1 LTTKTQCIVRIF
13 VHFRANQS
21 LLEGM
26 FIDWVRD
33 GNLIVV
39 PCGTTSSAIS
49 LAESWLLMD
58 DEAPVAVV
66 FSWSEDPAYF
76 RNPIENIFFR
86 AAPRKRWHV
95 AIANPNITAW
105 LLLDPKFAEA
115 VNQAQVPVDSELGL
129 AEFFERW
136 VREPGNQFDRDE
148 VSKQDEEFAALN
160 RFIEEHALSTTR
172 TTAS

>member
-1 LTTKTQCIVRIF
+1 MTTKTQCAVRVF
-13 VHFRANQS
+13 VHYRANQS

-26 FIDWVRD
+26 FADWVQD
-33 GNLIVV
+33 GNLIVS

-58 DEAPVAVV
+58 EDAPVAVV

-95 AIANPNITAW
+95 AIANPNITTW
-105 LLLDPKFAEA
+105 LLLDSKFAKA
-115 VNQAQVPVDSELGL
+115 ANQAQVPLDSELGL
-129 AEFFERW
+129 AEFFEQW
-136 VREPGNQFDRDE
+136 INEPGNQFDRDE
-148 VSKQDEEFAALN
+148 VSKQNDEFAALN
-160 RFIEEHALSTTR
+160 RFIEEHALSISG
-172 TTAS
+172 AAES